1 LSTAV
6 GDEGGFAPT
15 LAGGTEDALDTIK
28 LSVENAGYT
37 FGDEIMIM
45 GCCCS

>member
-1 LSTAV
+1 MRWFCS
-6 GDEGGFAPT
+6 T

-37 FGDEIMIM
+37 FLVMKL
-45 GCCCS
+45 